1 MSDALGAGTA
11 RRPTFLAEYADLVRV
26 VVLVGVPVGAL
37 AIGLGG
43 RLAMLLLRLTSPS
56 DVIGV
61 TSDDG
66 FEIGRFT
73 LAGTYNLVNVGVAV
87 GLIGALACVA
97 VSPWLIGP
105 AWFRATT
112 VGLTAGALVGSMII
126 HADGVD
132 FTRPAPA
139 VARRRAVPRPA
150 RAGRRAAPAAGGPR
164 DPPRSQRRRGGRA
177 GGCPLRRWCCSPGG
191 VAAVAIPVLLGA
203 AVLVLLGRT
212 VLPPLH
218 RSGTGTL
225 AVRAAF
231 LVDPRPA
238 GAGAGPGPRGALE
251 RQRPAQRRAVT

>member
-73 LAGTYNLVNVGVAV
+73 LAGTYNLLNVGVAV

-105 AWFRATT
+105 AWFRAAT

-132 FTRPAPA
+132 FTLLHPRWLAVGLFLALPALVGALLLLLVDRASDPGRPA
-139 VARRRAVPRPA
+139 AR
-150 RAGRRAAPAAGGPR
+150 GRRGWLPAAP
-164 DPPRSQRRRGGRA
+164 RSTGMA
-177 GGCPLRRWCCSPGG
+177 
-191 VAAVAIPVLLGA
+191 A

-218 RSGTGTL
+218 RSGTGNL

-231 LVDPRPA
+231 LVIPVLSVL
-238 GAGAGPGPRGALE
+238 ALG
-251 RQRPAQRRAVT
+251 QDLAAL

>member
-1 MSDALGAGTA
+1 MSDALEAGTA

-26 VVLVGVPVGAL
+26 VLLVGVPVGAL

-56 DVIGV
+56 GVVGV

-73 LAGTYNLVNVGVAV
+73 LAGTYNLMTVGVAV
-87 GLIGALACVA
+87 GLIGALACAV

-132 FTRPAPA
+132 FTLLHPRWLAVGLFLALPALVGA
-139 VARRRAVPRPA
+139 LLLLLVDRASDPA
-150 RAGRRAAPAAGGPR
+150 RPTA
-164 DPPRSQRRRGGRA
+164 RG
-177 GGCPLRRWCCSPGG
+177 LRRWLPVAPLVLFPLG
-191 VAAVAIPVLLGA
+191 VAAAAVPVLLGA
-203 AVLVLLGRT
+203 AVLVVLGRT
-212 VLPPLH
+212 VLPQLH

-231 LVDPRPA
+231 LVIPA
-238 GAGAGPGPRGALE
+238 WSALALG
-251 RQRPAQRRAVT
+251 QDLVAL

>member
-73 LAGTYNLVNVGVAV
+73 LAGTYNLLNVGVAV
-87 GLIGALACVA
+87 GLIGALACAA

-105 AWFRATT
+105 AWFRAAT

-132 FTRPAPA
+132 FTLLHPRWLAVGLFLALPALVGALLLLLVDRASDPGRPA
-139 VARRRAVPRPA
+139 V
-150 RAGRRAAPAAGGPR
+150 
-164 DPPRSQRRRGGRA
+164 RG
-177 GGCPLRRWCCSPGG
+177 LRRWLPAAPLVLFPLG
-191 VAAVAIPVLLGA
+191 VAAAAIPVLLGA

-218 RSGTGTL
+218 RSGTGNL

-231 LVDPRPA
+231 LVIPVLSVL
-238 GAGAGPGPRGALE
+238 ALG
-251 RQRPAQRRAVT
+251 QDLVAL

>member
-1 MSDALGAGTA
+1 M
-11 RRPTFLAEYADLVRV
+11 
-26 VVLVGVPVGAL
+26 LVGVPVGVL

-43 RLAMLLLRLTSPS
+43 RLAMLLLRLTSPPE
-56 DVIGV
+56 VIGV

-66 FEIGRFT
+66 FEIGRVT
-73 LAGTYNLVNVGVAV
+73 LAGTYNLVNRRRRRR
-87 GLIGALACVA
+87 LIGRAACAV

-132 FTRPAPA
+132 FTLLHPRWLAVGLFLALPALVGALLLLLVDRASTPLG
-139 VARRRAVPRPA
+139 RRRAA
-150 RAGRRAAPAAGGPR
+150 C
-164 DPPRSQRRRGGRA
+164 A
-177 GGCPLRRWCCSPGG
+177 GGCPWRRSLLFPLG
-191 VAAVAIPVLLGA
+191 VAAAAVPVLLGA

-231 LVDPRPA
+231 LVIPA
-238 GAGAGPGPRGALE
+238 LAALALG
-251 RQRPAQRRAVT
+251 QDLAAL